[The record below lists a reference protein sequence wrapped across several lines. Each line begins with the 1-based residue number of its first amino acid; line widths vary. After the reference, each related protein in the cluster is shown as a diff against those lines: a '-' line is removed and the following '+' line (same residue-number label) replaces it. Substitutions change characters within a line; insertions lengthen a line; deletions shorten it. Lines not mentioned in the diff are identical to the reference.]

1 MTEKFKRIHVVA
13 NPAAGQDQP
22 VIAQLNRVFQQHDI
36 DWELHLTKQL
46 GDGATLAQQAIE
58 AGADIVLA
66 YGGDGTL
73 MDVANGLY
81 QSDVPMGV
89 LAGGTGNGV
98 AGAINTPS
106 DLTRALQQICQQ
118 QGSVQSIDLGKVD
131 DRVFILRVDIGGTV
145 EAVDSADRETKD
157 RFGVFA
163 YLVSVARAFS
173 RPNKIKYTLTV
184 DDRTI
189 QTEGAACM
197 IANVNNLGT
206 LDMKMNSDLRFDDGM
221 IDAFVVN
228 VDAQSVVGLLA
239 ALTNSARVE
248 DMFEHYQGRT
258 ITVQTDDMEPVLL
271 DGESIG
277 DTPVHIETLPGAL
290 KLFIPDV
297 EAE

>member
-1 MTEKFKRIHVVA
+1 MTAQFKRIHVVA

-22 VIAQLNRVFQQHDI
+22 VIAQLNRVFQEHDI
-36 DWELHLTKQL
+36 DWELHLTKGL
-46 GDGATLAQQAIE
+46 GDGAALAQEAVD

-98 AGAINTPS
+98 AGAINTPA

-118 QGSVQSIDLGKVD
+118 QGSVQQIDLGKVD
-131 DRVFILRVDIGGTV
+131 DRVFVLRVDIGGTV

-173 RPNKIKYTLTV
+173 RPNKIKYTLTI

-206 LDMKMNSDLRFDDGM
+206 LDLKMNSDLRYDDGV

-228 VDAQSVVGLLA
+228 VDAKSAVGLLA
-239 ALTNSARVE
+239 TLTNTAKFE
-248 DMFEHYQGRT
+248 DMFEHYQGKT
-258 ITVQTDDMEPVLL
+258 ITVQTDDAQPVLL

-277 DTPVHIETLPGAL
+277 ETPVHIETLPGAL
-290 KLFIPDV
+290 KLFIPEPDSD
-297 EAE
+297 